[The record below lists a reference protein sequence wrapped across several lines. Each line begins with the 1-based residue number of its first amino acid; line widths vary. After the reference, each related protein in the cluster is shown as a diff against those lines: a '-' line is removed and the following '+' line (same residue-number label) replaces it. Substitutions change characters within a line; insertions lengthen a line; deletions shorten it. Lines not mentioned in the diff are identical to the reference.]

1 MADIRKDLIMYFDS
15 AATSMP
21 KPQCV
26 IDAVTTAMLS
36 YGNSSRG
43 VNKSSMEGLRCITSA
58 RQEIARF
65 VGGENEVHVAFCQ
78 NATMALNQTIGSI
91 QRHIVTTAAEHNSV
105 LRPVYRRGDYTIVP
119 VDEKGR
125 LDLKGL
131 EGAIRPDTEAIVMT
145 HASNVTG
152 NGYDISS
159 VGELCK
165 RKGIFFIVDA
175 SQSVGLLPIDMQA
188 MNITALCFSGHKSL
202 YGPQGTGCICVKP
215 EFSISPLYTGGS
227 GSNTYSKTGP
237 EEMPERLEAG
247 TQNCHGIAGLLAGVR
262 YVSDK
267 RELFLNQALELANY
281 FVTELKKMP
290 SITVYGDFNS
300 VSRTPVV
307 SINAADIGS
316 SELAYELNERYDISV
331 RAGAHCAPLM
341 HEALGTKDKGAVR
354 FSFSHMNTLEEV
366 EFAIKALRE
375 LT

>member
-1 MADIRKDLIMYFDS
+1 MYFDS

-65 VGGENEVHVAFCQ
+65 VGGENEIHVAFCQ

-105 LRPVYRRGDYTIVP
+105 LRPIYRRGDFTIVP

-125 LDLKGL
+125 LDLMEL

-152 NGYDISS
+152 NGYDISA

-175 SQSVGLLPIDMQA
+175 SQSVGLLPIDMKA

-267 RELFLNQALELANY
+267 RELFLNQALELADY
-281 FVTELKKMP
+281 FVAELKKMP

-366 EFAIKALRE
+366 EFAIKALRD